1 MTAVRFHPTPKGN
14 PLKRAWDFPLTVFK
28 MSGTKIVTAS
38 NPNRIAFSMV
48 AGVCL
53 PATIVCTPAAF
64 AFVTSISII
73 FTTEKALD
81 KIRDNRR
88 YSNCFPCGS
97 NDKYDTAFLP
107 KSSRQERKTPQKVHG
122 KSDTGLHLS

>member
-1 MTAVRFHPTPKGN
+1 MPHPSTFSKVRERANPAIFEDLNNWIILDCMKGKQ
-14 PLKRAWDFPLTVFK
+14 LRL
-28 MSGTKIVTAS
+28 
-38 NPNRIAFSMV
+38 V
-48 AGVCL
+48 AQDSTDI
-53 PATIVCTPAAF
+53 PAYSHTDKYAQWGHRTQ
-64 AFVTSISII
+64 TD
-73 FTTEKALD
+73 KALD

-107 KSSRQERKTPQKVHG
+107 KSSRQERKTPQKVHD